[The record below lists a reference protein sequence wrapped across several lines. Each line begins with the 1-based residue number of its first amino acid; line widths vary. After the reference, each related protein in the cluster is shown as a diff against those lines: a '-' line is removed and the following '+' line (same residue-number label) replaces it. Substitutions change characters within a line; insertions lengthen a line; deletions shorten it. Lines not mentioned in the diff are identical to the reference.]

1 MLCVMCWRGWG
12 VTDMKPTEV
21 LFEAIYQK
29 VKKEGVLDT
38 NKYLCDGSWDLK
50 LPNGVV
56 VGARCEDAGYCHA
69 IWVKGFLSAYLPYKK
84 EVGYMWGDKNGIL
97 TVARMLNVD

>member
-1 MLCVMCWRGWG
+1 
-12 VTDMKPTEV
+12 MKNTEA
-21 LFEAIYQK
+21 LFEAIYEK

-38 NKYLCDGSWDLK
+38 KCLCDGAWDLK

-56 VGARCEDAGYCHA
+56 VGARCEDAGYSHS
-69 IWVKGFLSAYLPYKK
+69 IWVKGFLSAYLPYKG
-84 EVGYMWGDKNGIL
+84 EIGYMKGDENGIL